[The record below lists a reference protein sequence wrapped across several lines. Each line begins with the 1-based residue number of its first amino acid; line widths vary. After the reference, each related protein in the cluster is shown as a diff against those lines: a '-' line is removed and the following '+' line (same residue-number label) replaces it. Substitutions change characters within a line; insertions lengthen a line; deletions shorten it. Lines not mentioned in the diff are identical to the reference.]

1 MREKETEI
9 FETIFY
15 PNTAGSES
23 SSITGFLQVF
33 SVTNT
38 GLYRSN
44 RYERRQTQ
52 GANLPAGQAIHID
65 LSAFPHLLPEYR
77 HIFSGL
83 TNAVKKTPP
92 VRQMDGQR

>member
-23 SSITGFLQVF
+23 SSTTGFLQVF
-33 SVTNT
+33 SVMNT

-44 RYERRQTQ
+44 RYKKRQTQ
-52 GANLPAGQAIHID
+52 GANLPAGQAIP
-65 LSAFPHLLPEYR
+65 LQERRVFPISTPSVGIPPN
-77 HIFSGL
+77 IFRPDERG
-83 TNAVKKTPP
+83 
-92 VRQMDGQR
+92 

>member
-33 SVTNT
+33 SVIDT
-38 GLYRSN
+38 GSYRSN
-44 RYERRQTQ
+44 RYKRRQTQ
-52 GANLPAGQAIHID
+52 GANLPAGQAIPLQEEESFRI
-65 LSAFPHLLPEYR
+65 STPSVGIPPN
-77 HIFSGL
+77 IFQPDERG
-83 TNAVKKTPP
+83 
-92 VRQMDGQR
+92 